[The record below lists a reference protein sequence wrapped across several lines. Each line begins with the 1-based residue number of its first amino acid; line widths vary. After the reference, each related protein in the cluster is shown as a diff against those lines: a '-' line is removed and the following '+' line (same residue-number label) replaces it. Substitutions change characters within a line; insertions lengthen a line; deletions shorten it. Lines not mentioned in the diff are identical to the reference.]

1 MKMTQY
7 SISILINED
16 RLRDTYMEAHSL
28 RKEDFPSIEQMIL
41 SEFEWN
47 APSSI
52 SIIGRLIK
60 EKSDNS
66 C

>member
-28 RKEDFPSIEQMIL
+28 SREDSPPIEQMIL
-41 SEFEWN
+41 TEFEWL
-47 APSSI
+47 ATSGI
-52 SIIGRLIK
+52 SIIGHLIK
-60 EKSDNS
+60 EKSDDS